1 LGKGKLTKNNPK
13 GVTLS
18 QDEKLTLL
26 PSLREQ
32 SRMNYLEK
40 REKDRLEQVA
50 VKLKDEKELFDDNS
64 LTLKEL
70 KMRQLK

>member
-1 LGKGKLTKNNPK
+1 M
-13 GVTLS
+13 S